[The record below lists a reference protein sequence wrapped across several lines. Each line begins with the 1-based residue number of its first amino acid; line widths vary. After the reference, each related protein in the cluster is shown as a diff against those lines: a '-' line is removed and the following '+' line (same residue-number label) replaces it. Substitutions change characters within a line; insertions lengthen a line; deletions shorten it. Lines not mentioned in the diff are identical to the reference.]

1 MIKSL
6 SIRNLGPISQLDC
19 HQLGKINLIIGPNQS
34 GKTFL
39 LKALYAALKT
49 VEQYKRGRENRTDKE
64 ILSDKL
70 YWTFQTE
77 SLGSIVKKGESSLS
91 FTMQSY
97 NSESFGF
104 SFGPSTIKKVNIE
117 NNTFAPTNSNV
128 VFIPAKEV
136 ISIRDIIIDLRER
149 SWFGFEEPYSDLAK
163 SLKKTYKGRNYK
175 AFSDARQQIINM
187 IGGRLEY
194 DETKNTWLFRDSN
207 RRIYDV
213 SSTSEGVKKISI
225 LDVLLGNHY
234 LDNHSILLI
243 DEIEANLHPA
253 MITRFLQTIK
263 LLADAGLQ
271 FFISSHSY
279 FVIKRLYIMAHQY
292 NMNIPVLS
300 FDEGSCDIS
309 NLQNEMPSNS
319 IIDESIALYHDEI
332 SL

>member
-91 FTMQSY
+91 FTMQSH
-97 NSESFGF
+97 NGESFGF

-207 RRIYDV
+207 RRVYDV

-234 LDNHSILLI
+234 LDNHSIILI

-309 NLQNEMPSNS
+309 ILQNEMPRNS

-332 SL
+332 GL

>member
-91 FTMQSY
+91 FTMQSH
-97 NSESFGF
+97 NGESFGF
-104 SFGPSTIKKVNIE
+104 SFGPSTIKKLNIE

-163 SLKKTYKGRNYK
+163 SLKKTFDFFENVVDQY
-175 AFSDARQQIINM
+175 
-187 IGGRLEY
+187 
-194 DETKNTWLFRDSN
+194 
-207 RRIYDV
+207 
-213 SSTSEGVKKISI
+213 
-225 LDVLLGNHY
+225 
-234 LDNHSILLI
+234 
-243 DEIEANLHPA
+243 
-253 MITRFLQTIK
+253 FL
-263 LLADAGLQ
+263 
-271 FFISSHSY
+271 
-279 FVIKRLYIMAHQY
+279 
-292 NMNIPVLS
+292 
-300 FDEGSCDIS
+300 
-309 NLQNEMPSNS
+309 
-319 IIDESIALYHDEI
+319 
-332 SL
+332 

>member
-91 FTMQSY
+91 FTMQSH
-97 NSESFGF
+97 NGESFGF

-207 RRIYDV
+207 RRVYDV

-234 LDNHSILLI
+234 LYNHAIILI

-309 NLQNEMPSNS
+309 NLQNEMPRNS

-332 SL
+332 GL

>member
-91 FTMQSY
+91 FTMQSH
-97 NSESFGF
+97 NGESFGV

-207 RRIYDV
+207 RRVYDV

-234 LDNHSILLI
+234 LDNHSIILI

-292 NMNIPVLS
+292 NMHIPVLS

-309 NLQNEMPSNS
+309 NLQNEMPRNS

>member
-1 MIKSL
+1 MIKSI
-6 SIRNLGPISQLDC
+6 SIDNLGPISHIGC
-19 HQLGKINLIIGPNQS
+19 NSFGKINLIIGPNQS

-49 VEQYKRGRENRTDKE
+49 VEQHKRGKEYRSDKE

-77 SLGSIVKKGESSLS
+77 SLGSIVKKGETALS
-91 FTMQSY
+91 FNMKSCKGEQ
-97 NSESFGF
+97 FAF
-104 SFGPSTIKKVNIE
+104 SFGPATTKKVPVDT
-117 NNTFAPTNSNV
+117 NTFPPTESNV
-128 VFIPAKEV
+128 VFIPAKEI
-136 ISIRDIIIDLRER
+136 ISIRDIIIDLREH
-149 SWFGFEEPYSDLAK
+149 SEFGFEEPYSDLAK

-175 AFSDARQQIINM
+175 AFSDARQNIADM

-194 DETKNTWLFRDSN
+194 NETKKEWQFRDSN

-234 LDNHSILLI
+234 LDNHSIIII

-253 MITRFLQTIK
+253 MITRFLETIQI
-263 LLADAGLQ
+263 LAESGLQ
-271 FFISSHSY
+271 FFVSSHSY
-279 FVIKRLYIMAHQY
+279 FVIKRLYVMAHRN
-292 NMNIPVLS
+292 NMSIPVLS
-300 FDEGSCDIS
+300 FDDDGCHVS
-309 NLQNEMPSNS
+309 NLRDEMPKNP
-319 IIDESIALYHDEI
+319 IIDESIALYRDEI

>member
-97 NSESFGF
+97 NGESFGF

-207 RRIYDV
+207 RRVYDV

-234 LDNHSILLI
+234 LDNHSIILI

-309 NLQNEMPSNS
+309 NLQNEMPRNS

-332 SL
+332 GL

>member
-91 FTMQSY
+91 FTMQSH
-97 NSESFGF
+97 NGESFGF

-207 RRIYDV
+207 RRVYDV

-234 LDNHSILLI
+234 LDNHSIILI

-309 NLQNEMPSNS
+309 NLQNEMPRNS